1 MAEWYDIYPKDK
13 WKAEKYNIMDQF
25 SLKGKKGFI
34 TGGCGGLGRNT
45 AAAWAEN
52 GADVALVDLPRTKER
67 LEPLCKE
74 MSEKYG
80 VRVIP
85 IYCDVSDPESVKAMK
100 EELLDKFGDIDLAYV
115 NAGICMSGDDV
126 NVPYETWKKTM
137 EVNLNGIYLCAMAA
151 KEIMIEKGHGGS
163 IVMTSSLSGFSANNA
178 YGNPTP
184 VCAYGT
190 SKAGVYELSRF
201 MAASLAG
208 NGIRVNC
215 VSPGYVWSG
224 IHEGAMDKDGHDM
237 LMMPVPMKKFGL
249 NEDIASAVLFLS
261 TDAAKYVTGT
271 VIHVDGGYSV
281 F

>member
-1 MAEWYDIYPKDK
+1 MSEWFDIYPKDK
-13 WKAEKYNIMDQF
+13 WRDTGYSIMDQF

-34 TGGCGGLGRNT
+34 TGGCGGLGRNV
-45 AAAWAEN
+45 AAAWAEK
-52 GADVALVDLPRTKER
+52 GADVALVDLPGTKNR
-67 LEPLCKE
+67 LEPLCRE
-74 MSEKYG
+74 MSQKYNS
-80 VRVIP
+80 RVIP
-85 IYCDVSDPESVKAMK
+85 IYCDVSDPKSVKKMK
-100 EELLDKFGDIDLAYV
+100 AEILDALGDIHIAYV
-115 NAGICMSGDDV
+115 NAGICMMGDDI
-126 NVPYETWKKTM
+126 NVSYDTWKKTM
-137 EVNLNGIYLCAMAA
+137 EVNLDGIYLCAMSA
-151 KEIMIEKGHGGS
+151 KEIMLEKGHGGS
-163 IVMTSSLSGFSANNA
+163 IVMTASLSGFNANNA

-215 VSPGYVWSG
+215 VSPGYIWSG
-224 IHEGAMDKDGHDM
+224 IHEGVMDKEGHDM
-237 LMMPVPMKKFGL
+237 LLMPVPIKKFGL

-261 TDAAKYVTGT
+261 TDAAKYITGT

>member
-1 MAEWYDIYPKDK
+1 MSEWFDIYPKDK
-13 WKAEKYNIMDQF
+13 WKDTNYSIMKQF
-25 SLKGKKGFI
+25 SLKGKKGFV

-52 GADVALVDLPRTKER
+52 GADVALVDLPTTKER

-85 IYCDVSDPESVKAMK
+85 VYCDVSNPDAVKAMK
-100 EELLDKFGDIDLAYV
+100 EELLREFGDVDLAYV
-115 NAGICMSGDDV
+115 NAGICMMGDDV
-126 NVPYETWKKTM
+126 NVPYDTWKKTLG
-137 EVNLNGIYLCAMAA
+137 VNLDGIYLCAMVA

-178 YGNPTP
+178 MGNPTP

-190 SKAGVYELSRF
+190 SKAGVYEFSRF
-201 MAASLAG
+201 MSASLAG

-224 IHEGAMDKDGHDM
+224 IHEGVMDKDGHDM
-237 LMMPVPMKKFGL
+237 LLMPVPMKKFGL

-261 TDAAKYVTGT
+261 TDAAKYITGT

>member
-67 LEPLCKE
+67 LEPLCKK
-74 MSEKYG
+74 MSERYG

-100 EELLDKFGDIDLAYV
+100 AELLDQFGDIDLAYV

-224 IHEGAMDKDGHDM
+224 IHEGVMDKDGHDM
-237 LMMPVPMKKFGL
+237 LLMPVPMKKFGL

>member
-1 MAEWYDIYPKDK
+1 MSDWFDIYPKDK
-13 WKAEKYNIMDQF
+13 WKKDNYSIMDQF
-25 SLKGKKGFI
+25 SLKGKKGFV
-34 TGGCGGLGRNT
+34 TGGCGGLGRNV
-45 AAAWAEN
+45 AAAWAEK

-67 LEPLCKE
+67 LEPICKE
-74 MSEKYG
+74 MSQKYG
-80 VRVIP
+80 TKVIP
-85 IYCDVSDPESVKAMK
+85 VYCDVSDPESVKKMK
-100 EELLDKFGDIDLAYV
+100 EKLLDELGDIHIVYA
-115 NAGICMSGDDV
+115 NAGICMMGDDV

-137 EVNLNGIYLCAMAA
+137 EVNLDGIYLCAMAA
-151 KEIMIEKGHGGS
+151 KEIMLEKKHGGS
-163 IVMTSSLSGFSANNA
+163 IVMTSSLSGFNANNA
-178 YGNPTP
+178 FGNPTP

-215 VSPGYVWSG
+215 VSPGYIWSG
-224 IHEGAMDKDGHDM
+224 IHEGVMDKEGHDM
-237 LMMPVPMKKFGL
+237 LLMPVPIKKFGL

-261 TDAAKYVTGT
+261 TDAAKYITGT

>member
-74 MSEKYG
+74 MSERYG

-208 NGIRVNC
+208 NGIRVIC

-224 IHEGAMDKDGHDM
+224 IHEGVMDKDGYDM
-237 LMMPVPMKKFGL
+237 LLMPVPMKKFGL

>member
-1 MAEWYDIYPKDK
+1 MAEWFDIYPKDK
-13 WKAEKYNIMDQF
+13 WKNDSYSIMDQF
-25 SLKGKKGFI
+25 SLKGKKGFV
-34 TGGCGGLGRNT
+34 TGGCGGLGRNV
-45 AAAWAEN
+45 AAAWAEK
-52 GADVALVDLPRTKER
+52 GADVALVDLPRTKDR

-74 MSEKYG
+74 MSQKYG
-80 VRVIP
+80 TKVIP
-85 IYCDVSDPESVKAMK
+85 VYCDVSDPESVKKMK
-100 EELLDKFGDIDLAYV
+100 EELLDKLGDIHIAYA
-115 NAGICMSGDDV
+115 NAGICMMGDDV

-137 EVNLNGIYLCAMAA
+137 EVNLDGIYLCAMAA
-151 KEIMIEKGHGGS
+151 KEIMLEKGHGGS
-163 IVMTSSLSGFSANNA
+163 IVMTSSLSGFNANNA

-215 VSPGYVWSG
+215 VSPGYIWSG
-224 IHEGAMDKDGHDM
+224 IHEGVMDKEGHDM
-237 LMMPVPMKKFGL
+237 LLMPVPIKKFGL
-249 NEDIASAVLFLS
+249 NEDIASAVLFLT
-261 TDAAKYVTGT
+261 TDAAKYITGT